1 MDISALS
8 AIVPAQ
14 ISFGTTMKYLAIFA
28 AAAIVAGLL
37 FRIFLGRRSA
47 LNRAI
52 CAGIGVLCVY
62 VLTVIAYTFS
72 PEGLG
77 RFLAPLPFVTFSGD
91 RLYIMSFADTAFPV
105 ICGDILSLVILVLL
119 YNLTDS
125 MLPDGEST
133 LGWFLLRSL
142 TIVTAM
148 VVHYFVTLLT
158 RSYLPELLVSYGPTI
173 LLILLTVSMLAGLL
187 EALLGLLLVAVNPI
201 LGFLFHF
208 FFSSGLGKQISKAML
223 TTGILTGLAAALTY
237 WGYGTILI
245 SAAALL
251 SYIPVLLILI
261 ALWWI
266 LERVF

>member
-1 MDISALS
+1 MDISTLT

-28 AAAIVAGLL
+28 AAAIAAGLL

-62 VLTVIAYTFS
+62 VMTVIVYTFS
-72 PEGLG
+72 PGNLE
-77 RFLAPLPFVTFSGD
+77 RFLVPLPFIDFSGD
-91 RLYIMSFADTAFPV
+91 LLYLLAVSGTDFPT
-105 ICGDILSLVILVLL
+105 ICADILSLVMLILI
-119 YNLTDS
+119 YNLVDN
-125 MLPDGEST
+125 MLPDGET
-133 LGWFLLRSL
+133 AITWLLFRSL

-148 VVHYFVTLLT
+148 VAHYFITLLT
-158 RSYLPELLVSYGPTI
+158 HEFLPELLVSYGPTI
-173 LLILLTVSMLAGLL
+173 LLILLVTSLLGGLL
-187 EALLGLLLVAVNPI
+187 GALLGLLLVFVNPI

-208 FFSSGLGKQISKAML
+208 FFGSGLGKQISKAML
-223 TTGILTGLAAALTY
+223 TTGLLTGLAVTLNQF
-237 WGYGTILI
+237 GYSVISI

-251 SYIPVLLILI
+251 SYIPLLLILI

-266 LERVF
+266 LEWVF